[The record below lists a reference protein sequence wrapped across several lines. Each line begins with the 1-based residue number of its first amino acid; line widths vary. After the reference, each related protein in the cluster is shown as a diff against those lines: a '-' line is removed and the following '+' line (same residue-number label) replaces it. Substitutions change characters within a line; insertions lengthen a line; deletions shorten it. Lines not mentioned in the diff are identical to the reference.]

1 MRHQVPFTNAGPSTR
16 FKQAGQVKEPFL
28 LSIREELRNPDLG
41 QEILEKPRRHSKFRW
56 RLFEDIL
63 VVLALGAGMYLLVP
77 RLLGDHEMVAILTGH
92 TNWLVIPLCLLVET
106 ISMLSICYLFYQV
119 LLIGGETLS
128 FGRTAK
134 IYMSAYAFGHI
145 VPGANAGTFYLNYR
159 ELRNEGVPRSTVVKT
174 LAVSN
179 ITYSG
184 AILLLF
190 VAGILLSLVTGRM
203 PFTLNV
209 SAMAVGGGAILFVL
223 LCIFLYRRPD
233 LLMRMSAALMRLVR
247 RMGFA
252 KEVDFSAIPGQVEE
266 TRSYISSI
274 VRSRRN
280 LTRISVPAVSYWLFD
295 LICLYIVFLAIGHP
309 VNPGILMVCYTI
321 ADLLASIPTT
331 PAGLG
336 VFEVTLG
343 ASLYAF
349 GVPKEAL
356 AIGILGFRF
365 FSFWLPIPAGGI
377 CYLLLRMDRRREGRN
392 GKIPTEAN
400 SA

>member
-1 MRHQVPFTNAGPSTR
+1 MST
-16 FKQAGQVKEPFL
+16 
-28 LSIREELRNPDLG
+28 REELRDPDRIEAGLR
-41 QEILEKPRRHSKFRW
+41 KPRSHRKFHW
-56 RLFEDIL
+56 RLLEDIL

-77 RLLGDHEMVAILTGH
+77 KLLGDREMVAILTGH

-106 ISMLSICYLFYQV
+106 ISMLSICYLYYQV
-119 LLIGGETLS
+119 LRIGGEHLS

-159 ELRNEGVPRSTVVKT
+159 ELRNEGVPRSTVIKT

-179 ITYSG
+179 VAYSG
-184 AILLLF
+184 AILVLF

-209 SAMAVGGGAILFVL
+209 SAIAVGGGAILFVI
-223 LCIFLYRRPD
+223 LCIFLYQRPD
-233 LLMRMSAALMRLVR
+233 LLTRMSTALVRLVR

-252 KEVDFSAIPGQVEE
+252 KEVDFDAIPGQVEE

-274 VRSRRN
+274 VHSRTN
-280 LTRISVPAVSYWLFD
+280 LARVGTPAVSFWLFD
-295 LICLYIVFLAIGHP
+295 LLCLYIVFLAIGHP

-365 FSFWLPIPAGGI
+365 FSFWLPIPVGGI
-377 CYLLLRMDRRREGRN
+377 CYLILRMDRRRECRN
-392 GKIPTEAN
+392 GKIPDEAGGT
-400 SA
+400 

>member
-1 MRHQVPFTNAGPSTR
+1 MNT
-16 FKQAGQVKEPFL
+16 
-28 LSIREELRNPDLG
+28 REEIRNPDL
-41 QEILEKPRRHSKFRW
+41 IEKIAEESQRHRRKFRR
-56 RLFEDIL
+56 RLLEDIL

-77 RLLGDHEMVAILTGH
+77 RFLGDREMVAILSSH
-92 TNWLVIPLCLLVET
+92 TNYLVIPLCLLVET
-106 ISMLSICYLFYQV
+106 ISMLSICYLYFQV
-119 LLIGGETLS
+119 LRIGGETLS

-159 ELRNEGVPRSTVVKT
+159 ELRNEGVSRSSVIKT

-179 ITYSG
+179 IAYS
-184 AILLLF
+184 ASILLLF
-190 VAGILLSLVTGRM
+190 VAGILISLMTGRL

-209 SAMAVGGGAILFVL
+209 SAIAIGGGAILFVL
-223 LCIFLYRRPD
+223 LCIFLYQRPE
-233 LLMRMSAALMRLVR
+233 LLVRMSAALMRLVR

-252 KEVDFSAIPGQVEE
+252 KEIDFDAIPGQVEE

-274 VRSRRN
+274 VHSRRN
-280 LTRISVPAVSYWLFD
+280 LVRTGAPAVSFWLFD
-295 LICLYIVFLAIGHP
+295 LICLYIVFVGIGHP
-309 VNPGILMVCYTI
+309 INPGILMVCYTI

-377 CYLLLRMDRRREGRN
+377 CYLILRMDRRREERN
-392 GKIPTEAN
+392 GKIPTEA
-400 SA
+400 SGAHSS

>member
-1 MRHQVPFTNAGPSTR
+1 MST
-16 FKQAGQVKEPFL
+16 
-28 LSIREELRNPDLG
+28 REELRNAEL
-41 QEILEKPRRHSKFRW
+41 IEKPLDEPYRRRKFRW
-56 RLFEDIL
+56 RLIEDFL

-77 RLLGDHEMVAILTGH
+77 RLLGNGEMTAILTGH
-92 TNWLVIPLCLLVET
+92 TNWLVIPLCLIVET
-106 ISMLSICYLFYQV
+106 ASMLSICYLYYQV
-119 LLIGGETLS
+119 LHIGGEHLS
-128 FGRTAK
+128 FGRMAK

-159 ELRNEGVPRSTVVKT
+159 ELRNEGISRSSVIKT

-179 ITYSG
+179 IAYSG
-184 AILLLF
+184 AILVLF
-190 VAGILLSLVTGRM
+190 ITGILLSLMTGRM

-209 SAMAVGGGAILFVL
+209 SAIAVGGGAIIFVV

-233 LLMRMSAALMRLVR
+233 LLVRMSAALMRLVR

-252 KEVDFSAIPGQVEE
+252 REIDFDAIPGQVEE

-274 VRSRRN
+274 VHSRTN
-280 LTRISVPAVSYWLFD
+280 LARVGMPALSFWFFD
-295 LICLYIVFLAIGHP
+295 LVCLYIVFLAIGHP
-309 VNPGILMVCYTI
+309 INPGILMVCYTV

-356 AIGILGFRF
+356 TIGILGFRF

-377 CYLLLRMDRRREGRN
+377 CYLLLRMDRRRECRN

-400 SA
+400 GTQAS

>member
-1 MRHQVPFTNAGPSTR
+1 MSTR
-16 FKQAGQVKEPFL
+16 
-28 LSIREELRNPDLG
+28 EEITNPDLI
-41 QEILEKPRRHSKFRW
+41 EEVLEEPRVRGHNFHW
-56 RLFEDIL
+56 RLLEDIL

-77 RLLGDHEMVAILTGH
+77 RFLGDREMVAILTDQ

-106 ISMLSICYLFYQV
+106 ISMLSICYLYYQV
-119 LLIGGETLS
+119 LHISGETLS

-159 ELRNEGVPRSTVVKT
+159 ELRNEGVSRSSVIRT

-179 ITYSG
+179 IVYS
-184 AILLLF
+184 ASILLLF
-190 VAGILLSLVTGRM
+190 VAGILLSLMTGSL
-203 PFTLNV
+203 PVTLNV
-209 SAMAVGGGAILFVL
+209 SAIAVAGGAVLFTL
-223 LCIFLYRRPD
+223 LCVFLYRRPA
-233 LLMRMSAALMRLVR
+233 LLVRMSVALMRLVR

-252 KEVDFSAIPGQVEE
+252 KAIDFDAIPGQVKE

-274 VRSRRN
+274 LHSRRN
-280 LTRISVPAVSYWLFD
+280 LARTGVPGVSFWLFD
-295 LICLYIVFLAIGHP
+295 LICLYIVFLGIGHP

-321 ADLLASIPTT
+321 ADVLASIPTT

-377 CYLLLRMDRRREGRN
+377 CYLILRMDRRREERN

-400 SA
+400 GAQAS

>member
-1 MRHQVPFTNAGPSTR
+1 MNT
-16 FKQAGQVKEPFL
+16 
-28 LSIREELRNPDLG
+28 REEIRNADLT
-41 QEILEKPRRHSKFRW
+41 EEVLEEEPQGYRHKFNW

-77 RLLGDHEMVAILTGH
+77 RFLGDREMVAILSSH
-92 TNWLVIPLCLLVET
+92 TNYLVMPLCLVVET
-106 ISMLSICYLFYQV
+106 ISMLSICYLYYQV
-119 LLIGGETLS
+119 LRIGGETLS

-159 ELRNEGVPRSTVVKT
+159 ELRSEGISRSSVIKT

-179 ITYSG
+179 IAYS
-184 AILLLF
+184 ASLLLLL
-190 VAGILLSLVTGRM
+190 VAGILLSLMTGRL

-209 SAMAVGGGAILFVL
+209 SAIVIGGGSILFVL
-223 LCIFLYRRPD
+223 LCIFLYRRPA
-233 LLMRMSAALMRLVR
+233 LLVRMSAALMRLVR

-252 KEVDFSAIPGQVEE
+252 REIDFDAIPGQVEE

-274 VRSRRN
+274 VHSRGN
-280 LTRISVPAVSYWLFD
+280 LAHTAVPAVSFWLFD
-295 LICLYIVFLAIGHP
+295 LICLYIVFLGIGHP
-309 VNPGILMVCYTI
+309 INPGILMVCYI
-321 ADLLASIPTT
+321 FADLLASIPTT

-377 CYLLLRMDRRREGRN
+377 CYLLLRMDRRREERN

-400 SA
+400 GARSS

>member
-1 MRHQVPFTNAGPSTR
+1 
-16 FKQAGQVKEPFL
+16 VKEPFL
-28 LSIREELRNPDLG
+28 LNTHEEIRTADLTEEV
-41 QEILEKPRRHSKFRW
+41 LEEEPQGYRRKFHW
-56 RLFEDIL
+56 RLLEDIL

-77 RLLGDHEMVAILTGH
+77 RFLGDREMVAILSSH
-92 TNWLVIPLCLLVET
+92 TNYLVIPLCLVVET
-106 ISMLSICYLFYQV
+106 ISMLSICYLYYQV
-119 LLIGGETLS
+119 LRIGGETLS

-159 ELRNEGVPRSTVVKT
+159 ELRNEGISRSSVIKT

-179 ITYSG
+179 ITYS
-184 AILLLF
+184 ASLLLLL
-190 VAGILLSLVTGRM
+190 VAGILLSLMTGRL

-209 SAMAVGGGAILFVL
+209 SAIVIGGGSILFVL
-223 LCIFLYRRPD
+223 LCIFLYRRPA
-233 LLMRMSAALMRLVR
+233 LLVRMSAALMRLVR

-252 KEVDFSAIPGQVEE
+252 REIDFDAIPGQVEE

-274 VRSRRN
+274 VHSRRN
-280 LTRISVPAVSYWLFD
+280 LARTAVPAVSFWLFD
-295 LICLYIVFLAIGHP
+295 LICLYIVFLGIGHP
-309 VNPGILMVCYTI
+309 INPGILMVSYI
-321 ADLLASIPTT
+321 FADLLASIPTT

-349 GVPKEAL
+349 GVSKEAL
-356 AIGILGFRF
+356 TIGILGFRF

-377 CYLLLRMDRRREGRN
+377 CYLLLRTDRRREERN

-400 SA
+400 GARSS

>member
-1 MRHQVPFTNAGPSTR
+1 M
-16 FKQAGQVKEPFL
+16 
-28 LSIREELRNPDLG
+28 SIREEIRHPEL
-41 QEILEKPRRHSKFRW
+41 LEEVREESRHRRKFHW
-56 RLFEDIL
+56 ALIEDIL

-77 RLLGDHEMVAILTGH
+77 KLLGDREMVAILTGH

-106 ISMLSICYLFYQV
+106 ISMASVCYLYYQV
-119 LLIGGETLS
+119 LYIGGESLS

-159 ELRNEGVPRSTVVKT
+159 ELRKEGIPRSSVIKT

-179 ITYSG
+179 IAYS
-184 AILLLF
+184 AAMLALLI
-190 VAGILLSLVTGRM
+190 AGILLSLMTGRM

-209 SAMAVGGGAILFVL
+209 SAIVVGGGSIIFVL
-223 LCIFLYRRPD
+223 ICMYLYRRPA
-233 LLMRMSAALMRLVR
+233 LLVRMSTAVMRLVR
-247 RMGFA
+247 RLGFA
-252 KEVDFSAIPGQVEE
+252 REIDFAAIPGQVEE

-274 VRSRRN
+274 VHSRRN
-280 LTRISVPAVSYWLFD
+280 LARTALPAISFWLFD
-295 LICLYIVFLAIGHP
+295 LICLYIVFLGIGHP
-309 VNPGILMVCYTI
+309 INPGILMVCYTL
-321 ADLLASIPTT
+321 ADVLASIPTT

-400 SA
+400 GSRAS

>member
-1 MRHQVPFTNAGPSTR
+1 MST
-16 FKQAGQVKEPFL
+16 
-28 LSIREELRNPDLG
+28 REELRNPKIL
-41 QEILEKPRRHSKFRW
+41 EESLEKPPTHRKFHW
-56 RLFEDIL
+56 RLLEDIV

-77 RLLGDHEMVAILTGH
+77 KLLGDREMVAILTGH

-106 ISMLSICYLFYQV
+106 ISMVSICYLYYQV
-119 LLIGGETLS
+119 LRIGGERLS

-159 ELRNEGVPRSTVVKT
+159 ELRNEGVSRSTVIKT

-179 ITYSG
+179 IAYSG
-184 AILLLF
+184 AILVLF

-203 PFTLNV
+203 PFTFNV
-209 SAMAVGGGAILFVL
+209 SAIAVAGGAILFVL
-223 LCIFLYRRPD
+223 LCIFLYRRPA
-233 LLMRMSAALMRLVR
+233 LLVRMSTAFMRLVR

-252 KEVDFSAIPGQVEE
+252 KEIDFDVIPGQVEE

-274 VRSRRN
+274 VRSRTN
-280 LTRISVPAVSYWLFD
+280 LARIGTPAMSFWLFD
-295 LICLYIVFLAIGHP
+295 LLCLYIVFLAIGHP

-365 FSFWLPIPAGGI
+365 FSFWLPIPVGGI
-377 CYLLLRMDRRREGRN
+377 CYLILRMDRRRECRN
-392 GKIPTEAN
+392 GKIATETD
-400 SA
+400 SAQG

>member
-1 MRHQVPFTNAGPSTR
+1 
-16 FKQAGQVKEPFL
+16 VKEPFSL
-28 LSIREELRNPDLG
+28 NTRKEIRTADHTEEV
-41 QEILEKPRRHSKFRW
+41 LEEEPQGYRHKFHW
-56 RLFEDIL
+56 RLLEDIL

-77 RLLGDHEMVAILTGH
+77 RFLGDREMVANLSSN
-92 TNWLVIPLCLLVET
+92 TNYLKIPLCLVVET
-106 ISMLSICYLFYQV
+106 ISMLSICYLYYQV
-119 LLIGGETLS
+119 LRIGGETLS

-159 ELRNEGVPRSTVVKT
+159 ELRNEGISRSSVIKT

-179 ITYSG
+179 IAYS
-184 AILLLF
+184 ASLLLLL
-190 VAGILLSLVTGRM
+190 VAGILLSLMTGRL

-209 SAMAVGGGAILFVL
+209 SAIVIGGGSILFVL
-223 LCIFLYRRPD
+223 LCIFLYRRPA
-233 LLMRMSAALMRLVR
+233 LLVRMSAALMRLVR

-252 KEVDFSAIPGQVEE
+252 REIDFDAIPGQVEE

-274 VRSRRN
+274 VHSRRN
-280 LTRISVPAVSYWLFD
+280 LARTAVPAVSFWLFD
-295 LICLYIVFLAIGHP
+295 LICLYIVFLGIGHP
-309 VNPGILMVCYTI
+309 INPGILMVCYI
-321 ADLLASIPTT
+321 FADLLASIPTT

-349 GVPKEAL
+349 GVSKEAL
-356 AIGILGFRF
+356 TIGILGFRF

-377 CYLLLRMDRRREGRN
+377 CYLLLRMDRRREERN

-400 SA
+400 GARSS